1 MQSTQKNLSG
11 GVFAGG
17 ALDGIRVI
25 DLTRHLPGPLATQI
39 LCDMGAEVIK
49 IEDVLGGDP
58 VRRVSP
64 LLADG
69 NSAYFHALN
78 HQKQT
83 TFLDIK
89 SPIDQKVLLELLSS
103 AHILV
108 EGFRPQ
114 YLESIGLRSDVLWQA
129 APELIICRIT
139 GYGQKSEEK
148 SGEQDAQQDA
158 QQDHQN
164 NTAGIENIQRAG
176 HDVNFMA
183 RAGLLGSM
191 QKPTALPFQAA
202 DIAGGTWPALVEILA
217 ALFAQERRR
226 RLGLPVQ
233 GVELDIAMS
242 FSVQALHMLAMIQ
255 AAVGTYDAASDIL
268 GGTAANYNVLPTQ
281 DGHLAIGALEPKF
294 WRRFCEAID
303 MPSIYKKILQTGE
316 VGLQVQQEIAAV
328 LSQYP
333 TAYWQEKFA
342 SLDACIDPVYT
353 VDKAWKNAPE
363 HTKRIVYVDEQ
374 AVTLPRIPISPA
386 LRRPHTDR
394 DGS

>member
-1 MQSTQKNLSG
+1 MQNTQQNLSG

-58 VRRVSP
+58 VRRVPP
-64 LLADG
+64 LLQDG

-89 SPIDQKVLLELLSS
+89 SPIDQKVLLELVSS
-103 AHILV
+103 AHILI

-139 GYGQKSEEK
+139 GYGQN
-148 SGEQDAQQDA
+148 QRDTTND
-158 QQDHQN
+158 
-164 NTAGIENIQRAG
+164 ENIQRAG

-281 DGHLAIGALEPKF
+281 DGYMAIGALEPKF

-316 VGLQVQQEIAAV
+316 VGLQIQQEIAAV

-353 VDKAWKNAPE
+353 VDEAWKNAPE
-363 HTKRIVYVDEQ
+363 HTKRVVHVDEH
-374 AVTLPRIPISPA
+374 AVTLPRVPISPA
-386 LRRPHTDR
+386 LRRSHADR
-394 DGS
+394 SGS